1 MLSIKTFE
9 DRYNNNKKFHHVNL
23 LGLKFRV
30 ATNKRSKRK
39 SNKVFYSTSRGIVF
53 NLIPSRYL
61 CLITRTWY
69 GLQLIK
75 RGKKSQDW

>member
-23 LGLKFRV
+23 MGLKFRV
-30 ATNKRSKRK
+30 ANNKRSKRK
-39 SNKVFYSTSRGIVF
+39 SNKVFYSTSRGLVF
-53 NLIPSRYL
+53 NLLPSRYL

-69 GLQLIK
+69 EL
-75 RGKKSQDW
+75 

>member
-9 DRYNNNKKFHHVNL
+9 DSYNANKKFHHVNV

-30 ATNKRSKRK
+30 ANNKRSKRSDK
-39 SNKVFYSTSRGIVF
+39 VKGKNIYFISNKILYSTDRGIVF
-53 NLIPSRYL
+53 NLLPNRYL

-69 GLQLIK
+69 EL
-75 RGKKSQDW
+75 

>member
-9 DRYNNNKKFHHVNL
+9 DKENSKKKFHHVNV

-30 ATNKRSKRK
+30 ETYKRSKRL
-39 SNKVFYSTSRGIVF
+39 SNKILYSTNSGIVF

-61 CLITRTWY
+61 CLIT
-69 GLQLIK
+69 K
-75 RGKKSQDW
+75 